1 MDCFYTQFSSNTS
14 FIRPI
19 LNGLRQHQ
27 VSEGVMGIAEGR
39 SGLPAELPAVR
50 ACSTAPRVRLCATD
64 LVKILGLDSI
74 SVLPEQLIF

>member
-1 MDCFYTQFSSNTS
+1 
-14 FIRPI
+14 
-19 LNGLRQHQ
+19 
-27 VSEGVMGIAEGR
+27 MGIAEGR